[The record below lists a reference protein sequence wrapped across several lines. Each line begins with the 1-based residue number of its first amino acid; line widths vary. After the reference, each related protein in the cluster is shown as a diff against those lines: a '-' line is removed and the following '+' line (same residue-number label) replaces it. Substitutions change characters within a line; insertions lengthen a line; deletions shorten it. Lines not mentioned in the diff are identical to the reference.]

1 MPLSAER
8 PSNLHPCLARW
19 STAAFSDAADTSPVE
34 LQSLSAHV
42 QHCSGMPSH
51 TERLQGA
58 AHWAGG
64 VMRVRLMSCVV
75 LVVLML
81 GAVLALAS

>member
-19 STAAFSDAADTSPVE
+19 STAAFSDAADTSPVD

-58 AHWAGG
+58 AHWAGS
-64 VMRVRLMSCVV
+64 VMRVRLTSCVV
-75 LVVLML
+75 LLVLVL

>member
-19 STAAFSDAADTSPVE
+19 STAAFSDAADTSPVD

-58 AHWAGG
+58 AHWASS

-75 LVVLML
+75 LLVLVL